1 MKLVTIR
8 LFDWILDTKY
18 TEVNTILGIFAA
30 IMLAFVGAFTFST
43 SVLNNLGKAD
53 TLELVVVAIVIGL
66 VFVLLISILIDFLR
80 DINDKVV
87 CDKNGKKKWNKKV
100 VSGIALLTLIAVVTV
115 ICIGIS
121 RMSFPQQINIGQ
133 HRYQLVEE
141 STEDSANKLDVD
153 CPEQQE
159 K

>member
-87 CDKNGKKKWNKKV
+87 CDKMGRKNGIKK
-100 VSGIALLTLIAVVTV
+100 
-115 ICIGIS
+115 
-121 RMSFPQQINIGQ
+121 
-133 HRYQLVEE
+133 
-141 STEDSANKLDVD
+141 
-153 CPEQQE
+153 
-159 K
+159 